1 MSVQTTV
8 RLVTAQGLARQPP
21 APQIERLDRLLAEAE
36 RRLAEQEAYVR
47 EISQVNG
54 NTAIAAFELQ
64 RMHLLIALLRE
75 GRGRLSAGN

>member
-54 NTAIAAFELQ
+54 NTAIATFELQ